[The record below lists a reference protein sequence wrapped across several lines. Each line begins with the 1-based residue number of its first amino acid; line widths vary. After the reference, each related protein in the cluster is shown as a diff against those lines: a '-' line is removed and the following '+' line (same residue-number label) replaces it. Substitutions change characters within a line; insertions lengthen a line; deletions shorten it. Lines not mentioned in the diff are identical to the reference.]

1 MNDTRASI
9 SSPIR
14 MHQYCSHVRG
24 RMKSSWWEKY
34 RTCPPRSMWR
44 RARAIVRPLFR
55 FFIASDQ
62 NWIMQWTR
70 AGGSGSASRSKS
82 SEHHLSV
89 HMEER
94 YTHIYIYTYI
104 DTLYIKC
111 LGIQVYVYQR
121 RRFVLYTYMR
131 KIRCI
136 FFSHNAKVARCVENI
151 DFRRVR
157 KLAFNSPRE
166 TDGRNCSRS
175 AFKADCMSI
184 VIG

>member
-94 YTHIYIYTYI
+94 YTHIYIYRHVIYKMLRNSGI
-104 DTLYIKC
+104 CIPEAEICSLHIYAKDTMHILLAQCKGC
-111 LGIQVYVYQR
+111 SMR
-121 RRFVLYTYMR
+121 RKYRLPQGTQ
-131 KIRCI
+131 I
-136 FFSHNAKVARCVENI
+136 S
-151 DFRRVR
+151 
-157 KLAFNSPRE
+157 L
-166 TDGRNCSRS
+166 
-175 AFKADCMSI
+175 
-184 VIG
+184 